1 MLNTFVSFSFFLQD
15 SVPQNLGPTDG
26 PSSFPGTGGQIPG
39 IPRPSGTGFLAVP
52 GLSKEQLPSTGGVP
66 SQSLPGIPTGIP
78 SSQGLPV
85 ITGIPT
91 GDLSFQG
98 IPGISGVHTGSQS
111 SQDVP
116 AISGV
121 PTGNLSSQGIPGV
134 SGIPSPQGISGVSG
148 VPTGVPSSEG
158 LPGISTGIPA
168 TSQAL
173 PGVSGLPTGSPSSQG
188 LVSSSVGVSV
198 PGSIEAG
205 VMTMEPGSA
214 LGSVGAMTPGSV
226 GGGVEVITPDS
237 VGGGVGALAA
247 GGAMA
252 PSSLSAPQQGLVP
265 GPSITPAETQY
276 DENAIMLPCDS
287 AGEMGVQQLQG
298 MVLPPNIPN
307 ADLLV
312 SEVSCKTLK
321 QKFGTD
327 EKNIIHP
334 FIRKISISIIYLE

>member
-1 MLNTFVSFSFFLQD
+1 MT
-15 SVPQNLGPTDG
+15 
-26 PSSFPGTGGQIPG
+26 
-39 IPRPSGTGFLAVP
+39 
-52 GLSKEQLPSTGGVP
+52 
-66 SQSLPGIPTGIP
+66 GIPTGIP
-78 SSQGLPV
+78 SSQGLPT

-148 VPTGVPSSEG
+148 APTGIPSSEG

-168 TSQAL
+168 ASQAL

-226 GGGVEVITPDS
+226 GGGVEVITPGS

-247 GGAMA
+247 GGARA
-252 PSSLSAPQQGLVP
+252 PSSLSAAQQGLLP

-276 DENAIMLPCDS
+276 DENSIMLPFDS
-287 AGEMGVQQLQG
+287 VEEMGVQQLQG
-298 MVLPPNIPN
+298 MGLPPNLPN

-321 QKFGTD
+321 QKSGNMKRT
-327 EKNIIHP
+327 P
-334 FIRKISISIIYLE
+334 FIHLSVRLVYRWYILSNVFAFASFTNITDGLMLFLKGVTRSPETGRPTDGTNREGRGSSFAKCEFSHAVLLFMLID